1 MRLLLL
7 NPNTSASVTTK
18 LLGHAQ
24 THLVDR
30 SAGRPA
36 GTPANAPTGTPITL
50 ATTTAQLGASYIASE
65 ASYAIAAHAALD
77 AWAQF
82 TSTGGQADAVLLG
95 CFGDPGVAALREIT
109 GLPVIGLA
117 EAALRQAARH
127 GRVAIVTGSV
137 AWVPMLHRLARSL
150 GLGQALVAVHAVAPS
165 GAELAADPAAAL
177 GLLAQACRS
186 AAQSADALILGG
198 AGLAGLAAPLAATLA
213 AQPAGALGL
222 PLIDSTSAGLDWL
235 LDEPWHDLRQPAAP
249 GSPPLWTGLQS
260 ALRQTLGRAG
270 RP

>member
-1 MRLLLL
+1 MRLLIL
-7 NPNTSASVTTK
+7 NPNTSAAVTTK

-24 THLVDR
+24 AHLVSR
-30 SAGRPA
+30 SADGQTSGQRGRPVS
-36 GTPANAPTGTPITL
+36 APVTL
-50 ATTTAQLGASYIASE
+50 TTATARLGASYIASE

-82 TSTGGQADAVLLG
+82 SSAGGQADAVLLG
-95 CFGDPGVAALREIT
+95 CFGDPGVAALREVT

-127 GRVAIVTGSV
+127 GRVAIVTGGV
-137 AWVPMLHRLARSL
+137 AWVPMLQRLARNL

-165 GAELAADPAAAL
+165 GAELAANPAAAL
-177 GLLAQACRS
+177 GLLADACRS
-186 AAQSADALILGG
+186 AAQGADALILGG

-213 AQPAGALGL
+213 AQAAGALGL

-235 LDEPWHDLRQPAAP
+235 LDEALDDLRHPPAP
-249 GSPPLWTGLQS
+249 GSPPVWTGLQP
-260 ALRQTLGRAG
+260 ALHQTLGRAG
-270 RP
+270 MP